1 MSTKIKQLFSS
12 CLVVLLA
19 LGLSSCQTTEK
30 KKDIHK
36 RDQAEAQGT
45 RELPKTPKTRGGFPA
60 RDESRRPP
68 PTVTAH
74 LWANLRRYG
83 EEEEGFATYTYAL
96 VGRDSS
102 HKATWARYN
111 TLIKAIKSSTAE
123 DSPTRTADKSLL
135 NLFLI
140 PVVGGEGQ
148 DSTSPNDKLS
158 IQLLTALS
166 TALPGKFENPGPY
179 LITLYKPIR
188 HGHPGEVT
196 DVLFVDLSK
205 KHERAIQEIVRR
217 YKVAIIESKLE
228 GKKKLDD
235 LLTSILSWALTV
247 EDSYGFVR
255 VAFAEVQNSSNTSD

>member
-1 MSTKIKQLFSS
+1 MSTKIKQLFFS

-30 KKDIHK
+30 KKDIGK
-36 RDQAEAQGT
+36 RDQAAAQET

-60 RDESRRPP
+60 RDESPRPP
-68 PTVTAH
+68 PDCYRPFMGQS
-74 LWANLRRYG
+74 LSRYG
-83 EEEEGFATYTYAL
+83 EEEEGFATYTYVL

-102 HKATWARYN
+102 HQATWARYN
-111 TLIKAIKSSTAE
+111 SLIKAIKSSTAE
-123 DSPTRTADKSLL
+123 NSPTRTADKSLL

-148 DSTSPNDKLS
+148 DSTLPNDKLS
-158 IQLLTALS
+158 MQLLTALS

-205 KHERAIQEIVRR
+205 KHERAIQEVVRTD
-217 YKVAIIESKLE
+217 
-228 GKKKLDD
+228 KK
-235 LLTSILSWALTV
+235 
-247 EDSYGFVR
+247 
-255 VAFAEVQNSSNTSD
+255 